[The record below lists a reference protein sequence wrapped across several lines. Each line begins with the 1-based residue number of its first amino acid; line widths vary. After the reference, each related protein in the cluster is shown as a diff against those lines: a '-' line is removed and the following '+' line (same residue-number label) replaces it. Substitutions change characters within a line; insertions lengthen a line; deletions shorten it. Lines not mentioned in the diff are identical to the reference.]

1 MIKIAN
7 GLVIAI
13 FAIAVLNTLPL
24 RAEIF
29 KYTDKNGN
37 TVFSDKPP
45 VDNRSERVLEI
56 ELGPTNLSEPP
67 PKLPTPSPEATNSEA
82 AVKYTTSITSPD
94 DGTTVPMGPGDFIV
108 TALFSPPLAAGDLAV
123 VKLDGEII
131 APPQRRNSWQLR
143 NIFRG
148 EHKITI
154 ERQNAESD
162 VLSTSPPITVYV
174 LRPSIR

>member
-29 KYTDKNGN
+29 KYTDKNGK

-45 VDNRSERVLEI
+45 VDNRSESVLEV

-67 PKLPTPSPEATNSEA
+67 PKLPAQSPKATHSEAALEYSTTITSPEAD
-82 AVKYTTSITSPD
+82 TTCLLYTSP
-94 DGTTVPMGPGDFIV
+94 
-108 TALFSPPLAAGDLAV
+108 SPRD
-123 VKLDGEII
+123 
-131 APPQRRNSWQLR
+131 RTRTR
-143 NIFRG
+143 M
-148 EHKITI
+148 
-154 ERQNAESD
+154 
-162 VLSTSPPITVYV
+162 
-174 LRPSIR
+174 PSSA

>member
-13 FAIAVLNTLPL
+13 FALSPLSALPL
-24 RAEIF
+24 QAEIF

-45 VDNRSERVLEI
+45 VDNRSESVLEV

-67 PKLPTPSPEATNSEA
+67 PKLPAQSPTATHSEA
-82 AVKYTTSITSPD
+82 AVEYSTTIISPEA
-94 DGTTVPMGPGDFIV
+94 GTTVPMGPGDFIV
-108 TALFSPPLAAGDLAV
+108 TARFSPPLGAEDLAV

-148 EHKITI
+148 EHKITV
-154 ERQNAESD
+154 ERQNAASD
-162 VLSTSPPITVYV
+162 VLSTSLPVTVYV

>member
-13 FAIAVLNTLPL
+13 FAIAALNILPL

-67 PKLPTPSPEATNSEA
+67 PKLPTPSPKAVNSEA

-94 DGTTVPMGPGDFIV
+94 DGTTVPMGPGDFLV

-123 VKLDGEII
+123 IKLDGEII